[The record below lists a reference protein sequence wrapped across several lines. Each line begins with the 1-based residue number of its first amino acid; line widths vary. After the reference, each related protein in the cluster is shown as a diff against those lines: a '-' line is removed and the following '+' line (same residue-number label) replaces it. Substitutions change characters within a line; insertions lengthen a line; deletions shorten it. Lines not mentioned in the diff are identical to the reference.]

1 MQSRQEYYHRYHR
14 TCCMPQ
20 DKLHAEDYKLEARPL
35 QESFLSS
42 SKEIMKRKWL
52 ILVLISCRVLSP
64 VNSSNVR
71 CYSSTD
77 GEMENLGF
85 CTTHLYCH
93 NNLGTFVFPNEA
105 KCKNGEKCCVPHRRG
120 RYSGA
125 ASTSF

>member
-1 MQSRQEYYHRYHR
+1 MKLCNLKDKCMQSRQEYHRHHR
-14 TCCMPQ
+14 PCCMPH
-20 DKLHAEDYKLEARPL
+20 DKACCM
-35 QESFLSS
+35 ESFLSS
-42 SKEIMKRKWL
+42 SKDIVRRKWF
-52 ILVLISCRVLSP
+52 ILLLISCRLLSS

-105 KCKNGEKCCVPHRRG
+105 KCKNGEKCCVPYRRG